1 MNFIR
6 THKKISIL
14 ILIFAV
20 IIFLYGTT
28 FARYIYNAIHN
39 YILESKE
46 FYFNSTVLNINTKQY
61 KINNWDGVNNYVLTI
76 DVNNK
81 KNS

>member
-14 ILIFAV
+14 ILIAAI

-28 FARYIYNAIHN
+28 LARYIYNTIHN

-46 FYFNSTVLNINTKQY
+46 FYFNRPVRQPQL
-61 KINNWDGVNNYVLTI
+61 
-76 DVNNK
+76 
-81 KNS
+81 

>member
-14 ILIFAV
+14 ILIAAI

-28 FARYIYNAIHN
+28 LARYIYNTIHN

-46 FYFNSTVLNINTKQY
+46 FYFNRPVRQAQL
-61 KINNWDGVNNYVLTI
+61 
-76 DVNNK
+76 
-81 KNS
+81 

>member
-14 ILIFAV
+14 ILIAAI

-28 FARYIYNAIHN
+28 LARYIYNTIHN

-46 FYFNSTVLNINTKQY
+46 FYFNSTVLDINTKQY

-81 KNS
+81 KIP